1 MHHNIAATERTVIRK
16 LVMEDAP
23 FLYELMRSEGFLKYI
38 GDRNIHSLADAEHYL
53 QNSFF
58 KVYGERGYGYY
69 LVEDMLGE
77 RLGIAGFLKKPHLD
91 NEDFGFAFLPSQV
104 GKGYAYEA
112 SVALLDFG
120 QDAFG
125 FTVMDA
131 ETATDNDASIALL
144 QKLGFQR
151 LKVLA
156 ATEEHGESFLYRL
169 QLS

>member
-1 MHHNIAATERTVIRK
+1 M
-16 LVMEDAP
+16 
-23 FLYELMRSEGFLKYI
+23 
-38 GDRNIHSLADAEHYL
+38 
-53 QNSFF
+53 
-58 KVYGERGYGYY
+58 
-69 LVEDMLGE
+69 
-77 RLGIAGFLKKPHLD
+77 GIAGFLKKPHLD